1 MCFIL
6 ALGALKAQDTLYAFG
21 VDKPIYYDLESLQY
35 IGAHSDSNRGNFDS
49 VIRFDVI
56 SQRES
61 PRGVMEW
68 NSLNV
73 VRFVLPPCHRRCRI
87 AGVAMRFHLTPD
99 SIPERNVYT
108 HNILRGALVTFDS
121 GDYQNPQIRLT
132 ASNVVHGQPTDC
144 YIYFNHQSFMDS
156 IHHEI
161 TSKCER
167 VDTIIPGYA
176 LYFDEPITVSD
187 TFYLGNYVR
196 REATKRTY
204 PFCYSDYIFT
214 FKCISS
220 DNFNE
225 GYYWS
230 GHDYSDSGPSPFF
243 VAGLDYDDST
253 VTAITWDHSWA
264 GVMRYYSYCP
274 IIIPDT
280 DDYDYGCPEVEGLRV
295 VPDGSILPNLAW
307 DEVEDCNLYEV
318 AWGLTDVPF
327 DELWRDTTSLTSI
340 ELTDH
345 GMTSELDFQA
355 YVRAR
360 CHHDCLLQDTMT
372 WSPWSNAVF
381 FDCYG
386 NPPDTGRTDTTHTQ
400 PGGIAPAVGELPFT
414 IVPNPVSSGGRLK
427 VEIGGQVSLKGLT
440 LMVHDASGHEAL
452 RMEVKAHSFALSTEC
467 LAAGVYIATLS
478 SPQGSSSLRLVI
490 ER

>member
-68 NSLNV
+68 NSLNA

-187 TFYLGNYVR
+187 TFYLGNYVCLNLKKVDTFGNN
-196 REATKRTY
+196 TK
-204 PFCYSDYIFT
+204 S
-214 FKCISS
+214 K
-220 DNFNE
+220 NE
-225 GYYWS
+225 
-230 GHDYSDSGPSPFF
+230 
-243 VAGLDYDDST
+243 T
-253 VTAITWDHSWA
+253 K
-264 GVMRYYSYCP
+264 
-274 IIIPDT
+274 DT
-280 DDYDYGCPEVEGLRV
+280 
-295 VPDGSILPNLAW
+295 
-307 DEVEDCNLYEV
+307 
-318 AWGLTDVPF
+318 
-327 DELWRDTTSLTSI
+327 DTTSV
-340 ELTDH
+340 
-345 GMTSELDFQA
+345 Q
-355 YVRAR
+355 
-360 CHHDCLLQDTMT
+360 
-372 WSPWSNAVF
+372 
-381 FDCYG
+381 
-386 NPPDTGRTDTTHTQ
+386 
-400 PGGIAPAVGELPFT
+400 
-414 IVPNPVSSGGRLK
+414 
-427 VEIGGQVSLKGLT
+427 
-440 LMVHDASGHEAL
+440 
-452 RMEVKAHSFALSTEC
+452 
-467 LAAGVYIATLS
+467 
-478 SPQGSSSLRLVI
+478 
-490 ER
+490 

>member
-1 MCFIL
+1 
-6 ALGALKAQDTLYAFG
+6 
-21 VDKPIYYDLESLQY
+21 
-35 IGAHSDSNRGNFDS
+35 
-49 VIRFDVI
+49 
-56 SQRES
+56 
-61 PRGVMEW
+61 
-68 NSLNV
+68 
-73 VRFVLPPCHRRCRI
+73 
-87 AGVAMRFHLTPD
+87 
-99 SIPERNVYT
+99 
-108 HNILRGALVTFDS
+108 
-121 GDYQNPQIRLT
+121 
-132 ASNVVHGQPTDC
+132 
-144 YIYFNHQSFMDS
+144 
-156 IHHEI
+156 
-161 TSKCER
+161 
-167 VDTIIPGYA
+167 
-176 LYFDEPITVSD
+176 
-187 TFYLGNYVR
+187 
-196 REATKRTY
+196 
-204 PFCYSDYIFT
+204 
-214 FKCISS
+214 
-220 DNFNE
+220 
-225 GYYWS
+225 
-230 GHDYSDSGPSPFF
+230 
-243 VAGLDYDDST
+243 
-253 VTAITWDHSWA
+253 
-264 GVMRYYSYCP
+264 MRYYSYCP
-274 IIIPDT
+274 IIVPDT
-280 DDYDYGCPEVEGLRV
+280 DDYAYDCPAVEGLRV
-295 VPDGSILPNLAW
+295 MQDGSVLPNLAW
-307 DEVEDCNLYEV
+307 DGVENCNLYEV
-318 AWGLTDVPF
+318 AWGPTDVPF

-452 RMEVKAHSFALSTEC
+452 RMEVKAHSFALSTEG